1 MPTPSQISL
10 YSNFEKGVET
20 VREVS
25 EDMDHIDK
33 VTPIQDKDTVQTTND
48 RLVLNDTLSVAK
60 AIVVRKSLAKWHIG
74 SIPIPGTNAA

>member
-1 MPTPSQISL
+1 
-10 YSNFEKGVET
+10 
-20 VREVS
+20 
-25 EDMDHIDK
+25 MDHIDK
-33 VTPIQDKDTVQTTND
+33 VTPSQDKDTVQTTND

>member
-33 VTPIQDKDTVQTTND
+33 VTPIQDKDTVQTTNIENVSK
-48 RLVLNDTLSVAK
+48 L
-60 AIVVRKSLAKWHIG
+60 
-74 SIPIPGTNAA
+74 

>member
-33 VTPIQDKDTVQTTND
+33 VTPSQDKDTVQTTND
-48 RLVLNDTLSVAK
+48 RLVLNDNLSVAK
-60 AIVVRKSLAKWHIG
+60 AIVVCFLKHIG
-74 SIPIPGTNAA
+74 RVAQLVRAGDS